1 MCFSTVFLKKKKAFL
16 LKYKQQNKFLKKTQD
31 IWNKTLFQ
39 NKWKKD
45 RLKFSLF
52 RWGHSDYYFLV
63 TDNQTSVSS
72 NCEIPAVSSSSLKDT
87 PEL

>member
-1 MCFSTVFLKKKKAFL
+1 MHFSTLFFKKKKAFL
-16 LKYKQQNKFLKKTQD
+16 LKSKQQNKLKK
-31 IWNKTLFQ
+31 K
-39 NKWKKD
+39 KKD

-63 TDNQTSVSS
+63 TDNQTSVSN

>member
-1 MCFSTVFLKKKKAFL
+1 MRFSTLFFKKKKAFL
-16 LKYKQQNKFLKKTQD
+16 LKSKQQNKLKK
-31 IWNKTLFQ
+31 K
-39 NKWKKD
+39 KKD

-63 TDNQTSVSS
+63 TDNQTSVSN
-72 NCEIPAVSSSSLKDT
+72 NCEIAVKFSLKDT